1 MAKTVDRPLYD
12 EFKDTPYITQSRDL
26 QNQAYG
32 YTTNLL
38 DNFNSF
44 INPEQYQAVADAY
57 TQAQWND
64 LNRNYQQ
71 AVNQNAARE
80 RNRLGTY
87 GASSSL
93 YNTNTMQNYYND
105 LASRVAAQTASQYNN
120 LINNEYNRRLKTLS
134 TNYDLWNNTGNIN
147 YTHDK
152 NNWQIRNEN
161 KDRQWANDVDAK
173 NNNFWNTFARMNK
186 GAVEGFSEG
195 MKTGNIWG
203 GIAGA
208 VAGTIGNSGTVQDS
222 SNMGYNSSDMGGAIA
237 GIVNSIGNRN
247 NNSAYSNYI
256 NNQNWLAN
264 TGIGNIGL
272 NTSNLSDTIRNAKF
286 SWQ

>member
-1 MAKTVDRPLYD
+1 MAKTVDRPMYD
-12 EFKDTPYITQSRDL
+12 EFADTPYITQSRDL

-32 YTTNLL
+32 YTTSSLG
-38 DNFNSF
+38 NFNNF

-105 LASRVAAQTASQYNN
+105 LASRVAAQTAAQYNN
-120 LINNEYNRRLKTLS
+120 LINNEYNRRLQALS

-147 YTHDK
+147 YAHDK
-152 NNWQIRNEN
+152 TNWQIRNEN

-186 GAVEGFSEG
+186 GALEGFSEG

-208 VAGTIGNSGTVQDS
+208 AAGTIGNSGTVQDS
-222 SNMGYNSSDMGGAIA
+222 FNMGYNALDIGSAIA
-237 GIVNSIGNRN
+237 GIAQGIDNRN
-247 NNSAYSNYI
+247 NSSNYSNFV

-264 TGIGNIGL
+264 TGIGNYGL
-272 NTSNLSDTIRNAKF
+272 NTNQLSDTIGNARF